1 MRYSKTMMICLLVLC
16 LLLSACGGAQTAAV
30 TESETESTAPAAAE
44 TAAEAPA
51 EAPDEAQAEA
61 SGEATVEEPSAA
73 DISERAMD
81 NFLVK
86 VYEGDYTIE
95 DGSFLKTT
103 VHSKDL
109 VCFDYTDDMYNDLVY
124 MSIGNETFRA
134 VRTGDGL
141 GEVSYVKEGQ
151 AINAVSKRLINCWMD
166 DDVSEGNIY
175 NLFYNMMDDPLKFVS
190 YEDIVKRSLLSF
202 AGYGETVL
210 PSMEE
215 VYLVLDAED
224 PSVAHLQCVVKDDP
238 VARIYIDDID
248 VIVTFG
254 GTEGDP
260 YAAEWMEAP
269 AYPEARTGW
278 TDSDIFIF
286 NSVFLP
292 GYGEDAVPFP
302 EFASYALV
310 NDEENFVM
318 NDAAFL
324 RDPHASEED
333 MAAYAR
339 ALVEAG
345 FTEVRETGED
355 GNETVRYLRMLREEA
370 LCYASITLEYDDGVN
385 ITAKKY
391 YDLLVCED
399 AGEIN
404 ETLAEFGYPEL
415 PESSAVK
422 ALKATDRK
430 YEQTESWLYFFDY
443 DLLLYVDVD
452 CDDYDAAASWLKD
465 YADALGE
472 AGFRAST
479 DSDEE
484 EGDAVIYASENG
496 FRSFRYHFE
505 PDGALTLLFK
515 SERYISAQEA
525 SEMIVAAGFPEI
537 ELRDFISC
545 RDLKTFEKLMYGLDL
560 RAFIAVSQP
569 FDTVDEAGAF
579 FDAYEA
585 ALNEAGFDRENPSV
599 AGTTKQIAFVN
610 ADGTMTVGID
620 FFEQGEGAAIYFDFR
635 AD

>member
-1 MRYSKTMMICLLVLC
+1 MRHPMTITICLLVLS
-16 LLLSACGGAQTAAV
+16 LLLSACGGTQPAAD
-30 TESETESTAPAAAE
+30 TETGMETTAPAAAE

-51 EAPDEAQAEA
+51 EAPDEAPA
-61 SGEATVEEPSAA
+61 GEPSAA

-86 VYEGDYTIE
+86 ILEGDYTID
-95 DGSFLKTT
+95 DGAFLRTT

-109 VCFDYTDDMYNDLVY
+109 VCFDYADDMYDDLVY
-124 MSIGNETFRA
+124 MSVGNETFRA
-134 VRTGDGL
+134 VRTEDGL

-166 DDVSEGNIY
+166 EDVSEGNIY
-175 NLFYNMMDDPLKFVS
+175 NLFYNLTDDPLKFVS
-190 YEDIVKRSLLSF
+190 YEDAVKRSLLSF

-215 VYLVLDAED
+215 VYLVLDDED
-224 PSVAHLQCVVKDDP
+224 PSEAHLRCVVKDDP
-238 VARIYIDDID
+238 AARIYIDDID
-248 VIVTFG
+248 VAVTFG
-254 GTEGDP
+254 GTGGDP
-260 YAAEWMEAP
+260 EAAKWMEEP
-269 AYPEARTGW
+269 DYPEARTGW

-318 NDAAFL
+318 DDAVFL

-339 ALVEAG
+339 ALLDAG

-355 GNETVRYLRMLREEA
+355 GTETVRYIRMLREEA
-370 LCYASITLEYDDGVN
+370 LCYSSISLEYDDGVN

-391 YDLLVCED
+391 YDLLVHED

-404 ETLAEFGYPEL
+404 EMLAAFGYPEL

-422 ALKATDRK
+422 ALKAADRK

-443 DLLLYVDVD
+443 DRLLYVDVEY
-452 CDDYDAAASWLKD
+452 DDHDAVTAWLQD
-465 YADALGE
+465 YAEAAVE
-472 AGFRAST
+472 AGFRPSA
-479 DSDEE
+479 DADEE
-484 EGDAVIYASENG
+484 EDDAVIYVSENG

-525 SEMIVAAGFPEI
+525 SEMIAAAGFPEI
-537 ELRDFISC
+537 ELKDYISC

-560 RAFIAVSQP
+560 RAFIAVSQSIA
-569 FDTVDEAGAF
+569 DIDEAGAF

-599 AGTTKQIAFVN
+599 AGTTKQIAFVS

-620 FFEQGEGAAIYFDFR
+620 VCEQEEGAAIYFDFR

>member
-1 MRYSKTMMICLLVLC
+1 MRHPMTITICLLVLS
-16 LLLSACGGAQTAAV
+16 LLLSACGGTQPAAD
-30 TESETESTAPAAAE
+30 TETGMETTAPAAAE

-51 EAPDEAQAEA
+51 EAPDEAPA
-61 SGEATVEEPSAA
+61 GEPSAA

-86 VYEGDYTIE
+86 ILEGDYTID
-95 DGSFLKTT
+95 DGAFLRTT

-109 VCFDYTDDMYNDLVY
+109 VCFDYADDMYDDLVY
-124 MSIGNETFRA
+124 MSVGNETFRA
-134 VRTGDGL
+134 VRTEDGL

-166 DDVSEGNIY
+166 EDVSEGNIY
-175 NLFYNMMDDPLKFVS
+175 NLFYNLTDDPLKFVS
-190 YEDIVKRSLLSF
+190 YEDAVKRSLLSF

-215 VYLVLDAED
+215 VYLVLDDED
-224 PSVAHLQCVVKDDP
+224 PSEAHLRCVVKDDP
-238 VARIYIDDID
+238 AARIYIDDID
-248 VIVTFG
+248 VAVTFG
-254 GTEGDP
+254 GTGGDP
-260 YAAEWMEAP
+260 EAAKWMEEP
-269 AYPEARTGW
+269 DYPEARTGW

-318 NDAAFL
+318 DDAVFL

-339 ALVEAG
+339 ALLDAG

-355 GNETVRYLRMLREEA
+355 GTETVRYIRMLREEA
-370 LCYASITLEYDDGVN
+370 LCYSSISLEYDDGVN

-391 YDLLVCED
+391 YDLLVHED

-404 ETLAEFGYPEL
+404 EMLAAFGYPEL

-422 ALKATDRK
+422 ALKAADRK

-443 DLLLYVDVD
+443 DLLLYVDVEY
-452 CDDYDAAASWLKD
+452 DDHDAVTAWLQD
-465 YADALGE
+465 YAEAAVE
-472 AGFRAST
+472 AGFRPSA
-479 DSDEE
+479 DADEE
-484 EGDAVIYASENG
+484 EDDAVIYVSENG

-525 SEMIVAAGFPEI
+525 SEMIAAAGFPEI
-537 ELRDFISC
+537 ELKDYISC

-560 RAFIAVSQP
+560 RAFIAVSQS
-569 FDTVDEAGAF
+569 FADIDEAGAF

-599 AGTTKQIAFVN
+599 AGTTKQIAFVS

-620 FFEQGEGAAIYFDFR
+620 VCEQEEGAAIYFDFR